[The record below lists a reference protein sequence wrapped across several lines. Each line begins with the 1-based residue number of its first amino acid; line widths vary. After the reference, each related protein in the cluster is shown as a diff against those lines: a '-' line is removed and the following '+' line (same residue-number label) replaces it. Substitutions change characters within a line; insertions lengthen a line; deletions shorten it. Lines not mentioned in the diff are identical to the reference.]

1 MVFFGQEYSDTM
13 AILDDK
19 RDINVDQ
26 LNEIIE
32 KQKILSNRELMLH
45 NFGRLLENLG
55 ECEKY
60 ITDVLNGRAA
70 KDANIVRSINS
81 CLSRFTG
88 EDMSLLESMMLKNF
102 NDAML
107 TNNLAK
113 LQMAQI
119 GLTEKINNLF
129 IKSLNQYI
137 SN

>member
-32 KQKILSNRELMLH
+32 KQRILSNRELMLH
-45 NFGRLLENLG
+45 NFGRLLDNLG
-55 ECEKY
+55 ECQKY
-60 ITDVLNGRAA
+60 ISDVLNGQAA
-70 KDANIVRSINS
+70 KDANIVRSINN

-88 EDMSLLESMMLKNF
+88 EDMQLLENMMLKNF

-113 LQMAQI
+113 L
-119 GLTEKINNLF
+119 
-129 IKSLNQYI
+129 
-137 SN
+137 